1 MKNTL
6 YFVMILPLLCSCGQS
21 PRSGH
26 AIPVSDTTVV
36 VDTSNSYA
44 EQSESIA
51 KEIEEEY
58 TELTTDSFYIVQ
70 VAEGSDYDSLLQI
83 AQQSAGI
90 LGSRFDMLDR
100 VYEPGRGIIV
110 SASSDDELY
119 RGEYYPRRPFED
131 QNFVSIEMATAF
143 GYNQADKLKMVV
155 LANICTSKSRADSM
169 VTILKKDFEHAKSLK
184 QELFMGC
191 MH

>member
-6 YFVMILPLLCSCGQS
+6 YFVMVLLLLCSCGQS
-21 PRSGH
+21 PRSGLT
-26 AIPVSDTTVV
+26 IPVSDTTAV
-36 VDTSNSYA
+36 VDTSISYA

-58 TELTTDSFYIVQ
+58 TELTTDSFYVVQ

-110 SASSDDELY
+110 SDASDDELY

-131 QNFVSIEMATAF
+131 QNFVSIEMASAF
-143 GYNQADKLKMVV
+143 GYNQADKLKMIV

-169 VTILKKDFEHAKSLK
+169 VTILKKDFVHAKSLK
-184 QELFMGC
+184 QEFFMGC